1 MTTPT
6 PGGLL
11 PRLGT
16 AHDVIS
22 HTGFV
27 LGAGAIGLIV
37 VIYAYEVTM
46 RYFFVAPTMWAS
58 DFVSFLLLFSVFLVM
73 PWLTREGGHV
83 AVTLLPDMLPER
95 LGALVLRLGWVAGAA
110 ACLWA
115 AWISLQENIVLF
127 ERGTATLTVVRFP
140 KWTLTA
146 VITYGL
152 LNSGLYF
159 ARLAVAGA
167 TGVQG
172 DGGRHA

>member
-1 MTTPT
+1 MTTPS
-6 PGGLL
+6 PARLIS
-11 PRLGT
+11 RLGS
-16 AHDVIS
+16 AHDAVS
-22 HTGFV
+22 FAGFV

-73 PWLTREGGHV
+73 PWLTREGGHM

-95 LGALVLRLGWVAGAA
+95 LGALFLRLGWIAGAA

-115 AWISLQENIVLF
+115 AWISFQENIVLF
-127 ERGTATLTVVRFP
+127 ERGTATLTVVRLP
-140 KWTLTA
+140 KWALTA

-167 TGVQG
+167 TGTQG

>member
-1 MTTPT
+1 MTTDS

-11 PRLGT
+11 PRLAS
-16 AHDVIS
+16 AHDAIS
-22 HTGFV
+22 FAGFM

-37 VIYAYEVTM
+37 AIYAYEVTM

-95 LGALVLRLGWVAGAA
+95 LGSLLLRLGWIAGSA

-140 KWTLTA
+140 KWALTA

-159 ARLAVAGA
+159 ARLAIFPAA
-167 TGVQG
+167 EVQG

>member
-1 MTTPT
+1 MTTPS
-6 PGGLL
+6 PAGLIS
-11 PRLGT
+11 RLGS
-16 AHDVIS
+16 AHDAVS
-22 HTGFV
+22 FAGFV

-83 AVTLLPDMLPER
+83 AVTLLPDILPER
-95 LGALVLRLGWVAGAA
+95 IGALLLRLGWVAGAA

-159 ARLAVAGA
+159 TRLGIVGA
-167 TGVQG
+167 KGTQG
-172 DGGRHA
+172 NGDRHA